1 MSIVKPTGGP
11 AFPFVEEF
19 RRYEDH
25 DHRVSYEAIEPHEG
39 MTLRDWFAGQALM
52 MMSAQTNAHLLAGED
67 TKTCAAWAY
76 EVADMMLAERDK

>member
-1 MSIVKPTGGP
+1 MSVKYDGGP
-11 AFPFVEEF
+11 AFPTDDGSHNEMLV
-19 RRYEDH
+19 R
-25 DHRVSYEAIEPHEG
+25 SAG

-67 TKTCAAWAY
+67 TRTCAAWAY